1 MTKKLLAA
9 LLAALMALSLAACEE
24 EVGRDDGETPLL
36 EDVDT
41 SVFQKNLHQ
50 SGTGDLDGICET
62 KEGFYLNCD
71 LGPGL
76 KFRLYYLD
84 KTTQRVTVL
93 CGKPDCGHTDPDA
106 CNALVDAMGL
116 WTDGARLFYAKAGT
130 GGKRVYSEALNG
142 TERREVMDLGA
153 AAYDRPIYHRGE
165 VYFVSGGVIYAVEL
179 GGDLKDARRIWGR
192 DYNAEAPTGGYG
204 AYDPAMP
211 HYTLWAD
218 GDLLY
223 FMVNVTQEDGTQK
236 DTLFSCPLEV
246 GEAKKVWETPD
257 KETVGEW
264 ETTGVSVS
272 QWYVA
277 NESIY
282 FYLSGGD
289 FWRSDLSTG
298 ETVKLADTSEK
309 TLYGS
314 AVFSD
319 SCLCLLNDR
328 PMANPF
334 DGTLM
339 VGVPL
344 HEGGDTV
351 LVYDLEGTLL
361 KELSLESLGPV
372 NGFSLLWCDDE
383 TLYFNANAG
392 RDPSTSTLC
401 SLDLATGEI
410 QQIYNWQ

>member
-1 MTKKLLAA
+1 MKKRLFNA
-9 LLAALMALSLAACEE
+9 LLASLLLLSLVSCDK
-24 EVGRDDGETPLL
+24 GGGETLPL

-50 SGTGDLDGICET
+50 SQCGDLDGICET
-62 KEGFYLNCD
+62 KEGYYFNCD

-84 KTTQRVTVL
+84 KAAQKVTVL
-93 CGKPDCGHTDPDA
+93 CAKPDCDHQDPDT
-106 CNALVDAMGL
+106 CNALVDALCL
-116 WTDGARLFYAKAGT
+116 WTDGARLYYAQTVKGA
-130 GGKRVYSEALNG
+130 GKRVYAEALNG
-142 TERREVMDLGA
+142 TERREVMSLGE

-165 VYFVSGGVIYAVEL
+165 VFFVFGGVIYAVKP
-179 GGDLKDARRIWGR
+179 GGNLKDARRIWGR
-192 DYNAEAPTGGYG
+192 DSASEATGGGYA
-204 AYDPAMP
+204 AYDPTTP

-218 GDLLY
+218 GDTLY
-223 FMVNVTQEDGTQK
+223 FMVNVPQKDGAQK

-257 KETVGEW
+257 KEDVGAW

-272 QWYVA
+272 QWYVTDGA
-277 NESIY
+277 IY

-289 FWRSDLSTG
+289 FWRSDLTTG
-298 ETVKLADTSEK
+298 ETVKLADTSDK

-319 SCLCLLNDR
+319 DFLCLLNDR
-328 PMANPF
+328 PLTDPF

-351 LVYDLEGTLL
+351 FVYDLEGALL
-361 KELSLESLGPV
+361 RELSLKPLMEKLGPV
-372 NGFSLLWCDDE
+372 NAFTLLFCDGD
-383 TLYFNANAG
+383 TLYFNATAG
-392 RDPSTSTLC
+392 HKVLC
-401 SLDLATGEI
+401 SVNIATGEI
-410 QQIYNWQ
+410 TEIYNWQ